1 MNSKKTLR
9 DVDVRGKRVLVRVDF
24 NVPIDKDGNI
34 LDDSRIRASLKTIN
48 YLIDKGAKVILVS
61 HLDRPKGPDPRYSL
75 RNVAE
80 RLSRLLGKEVK
91 FVPEVIGDTAKVEIE
106 KLNDGDVLLLENVRF
121 HPGET
126 KNDEELAKTLAGYC
140 DIFVNDAFGTAHR
153 KHASTYGVALFA
165 KEAVMGFLM
174 EEEVEYF
181 FKAFE
186 NPVRP
191 LVAILGGAKVSS
203 KIGVIRHLID
213 KVDKIII
220 GGAMAFTFLKAKGY
234 DVGKSLVEDDYCE
247 LARELEVMAKNKK
260 VRFYLPVDFV
270 VATEM
275 RDNSPTA
282 VRAYQEIP
290 AGMMGLD
297 IGPATLQ
304 LIREVLQ
311 DAQTIIWNGP
321 LGVFELERFRAGS
334 VEVARLIANLGV
346 LSVAGG
352 GETEALLNVAG
363 VRDRFSHVSTG
374 GGAFLELLEKGT
386 LPCIEVLHDR

>member
-9 DVDVRGKRVLVRVDF
+9 DVDVSGKRVLVRVDF
-24 NVPIDKDGNI
+24 NVPIDDKGNI

-48 YLIDKGAKVILVS
+48 YLIDKGAKIILIS

-80 RLSRLLGKEVK
+80 RLARLLGKEVK
-91 FVPEVIGDTAKVEIE
+91 FVPEIVGDTVKAEIE
-106 KLNDGDVLLLENVRF
+106 RLKEGDVLLLENVRF

-165 KEAVMGFLM
+165 KEAAMGFLI

-191 LVAILGGAKVSS
+191 LVAIIGGAKVSS
-203 KIGVIRHLID
+203 KIGVIKHLID
-213 KVDKIII
+213 KVDKIIV

-234 DVGKSLVEDDYCE
+234 DVGKSLVEEDYCE
-247 LARELEVMAKNKK
+247 LARELEVMAKSKK

-352 GETEALLNVAG
+352 GETEALLNIAG

-386 LPCIEVLHDR
+386 LPCIEVLHDK